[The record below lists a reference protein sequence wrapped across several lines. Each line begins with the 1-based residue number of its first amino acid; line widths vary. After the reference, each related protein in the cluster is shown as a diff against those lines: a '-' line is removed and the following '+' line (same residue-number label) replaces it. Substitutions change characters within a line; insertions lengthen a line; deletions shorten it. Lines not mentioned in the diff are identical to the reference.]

1 MTRWHRHPPIY
12 QKSIHCFIWLIEVP
26 FFFSSPTL
34 PQILPKKSRVGG
46 RRVPGTH
53 TRERGVPKG
62 GTLSVFTRLTSQLE
76 MCKVKNKKN
85 QIDLD
90 NCTSAYTGDKGMRR
104 RMAYQEVHLERT
116 HALAEPI
123 DPCGARAHTNYRNAH
138 YNVSVQGIS
147 ARGAAYQEVHLEQA
161 RTRLKSTSLD
171 KKTTE
176 NRKTNDLAFERTH
189 TMCVTSTRHRGAAYQ
204 EVPLS
209 VRRRALTSLL
219 ILRSRGAQTNYHMYY
234 VATKVC
240 AGGAAYQEVHLERT
254 RNTALDELVGSCGR
268 TSALGCRQAS
278 GRPAQPQTA
287 LPVSW
292 DCPITPPATIET
304 ALSYNSAHQAPRQKV
319 LPAS

>member
-1 MTRWHRHPPIY
+1 MCEK
-12 QKSIHCFIWLIEVP
+12 QKQKKSIDLAIA
-26 FFFSSPTL
+26 
-34 PQILPKKSRVGG
+34 RV
-46 RRVPGTH
+46 H
-53 TRERGVPKG
+53 TRATKACAG
-62 GTLSVFTRLTSQLE
+62 GWRTRR
-76 MCKVKNKKN
+76 
-85 QIDLD
+85 
-90 NCTSAYTGDKGMRR
+90 CTSSA
-104 RMAYQEVHLERT
+104 RMHLPSRLI
-116 HALAEPI
+116 LAV
-123 DPCGARAHTNYRNAH
+123 ARAHTNYRNAH
-138 YNVSVQGIS
+138 YNVAVQGIS